1 MANKL
6 NNFDEAVKN
15 SLDGYEVPYDPAHW
29 DDLEKELQF
38 TAPGMSLYFGAIT
51 TGLVV
56 TSVVFI
62 AMLFFFSDVQNNQV
76 QPENTVVEM
85 QYLQNGEAG
94 DTTETQATSSTENAG
109 DALSE
114 TSEAHPDNQN
124 QNASETIE
132 LSESKSGEFA
142 NRVER
147 NLSPSE
153 GNLTPSGKNSASD
166 ETPSSNRIA
175 KTDKSNDTGSN
186 ADVAMAEALS
196 NKKNVQT
203 GCTGL
208 TIDFDASDKYGADAK
223 YLWNFGDGFFS
234 NKPNP
239 SHTFNKEGTFDVSL
253 SVTSN
258 TTGQIT
264 SNVVQA
270 MIEVVEAPIANL
282 EIGISGSKTIAF
294 NNRSYN
300 ASDVQWKLDDELI
313 SSKSE
318 LNLSLV
324 DNTHY
329 ELMLIAFNEG
339 GCTDTLMAKV
349 NSIEAGSQFPRAF
362 EKSYGH
368 EFSPGAIIDTGSVTA
383 VKIYNAND
391 ELVFEGSGNKGW
403 DGNTPN
409 GSEAAKGTYKWIM
422 SVDKENAIDVYHGN
436 LMVR

>member
-15 SLDGYEVPYDPAHW
+15 SLNGYEEPYDPTHW

-51 TGLVV
+51 TGVV
-56 TSVVFI
+56 ITSVVFMS
-62 AMLFFFSDVQNNQV
+62 MLFFFSDVQKD
-76 QPENTVVEM
+76 QPATDSVVVENPDM
-85 QYLQNGEAG
+85 QNGEPVENNSTSQAATATAIS
-94 DTTETQATSSTENAG
+94 DDSSTASSDANEENQTTTEGS
-109 DALSE
+109 D
-114 TSEAHPDNQN
+114 
-124 QNASETIE
+124 ASEKGVFINRDEAAASSSLTDE
-132 LSESKSGEFA
+132 NRASEPGVSDGGNQSEVDI
-142 NRVER
+142 NTR
-147 NLSPSE
+147 NEENTL
-153 GNLTPSGKNSASD
+153 
-166 ETPSSNRIA
+166 
-175 KTDKSNDTGSN
+175 
-186 ADVAMAEALS
+186 VAEAENKS

-208 TIDFDASDKYGADAK
+208 TIDFDASDKYGSDAK

-253 SVTSN
+253 SVTSHA
-258 TTGQIT
+258 TGQIT

-282 EIGISGSKTIAF
+282 EIGISGANAIAF

-300 ASDVQWKLDDELI
+300 ASDIQWKLDDELI

-318 LNLSLV
+318 LTLSLV

-329 ELMLIAFNEG
+329 ELMLIALNDG
-339 GCTDTLMAKV
+339 GCTDTLMANV

-362 EKSYGH
+362 ETSYGN

-383 VKIYNAND
+383 VKIYNGNE

-403 DGNTPN
+403 DGTLPN
-409 GSEAAKGTYKWIM
+409 GSQAVKGNYKWIM
-422 SVDKENAIDVYHGN
+422 SVDKENTIDVYHGK
-436 LMVR
+436 LVVR